1 MQLTSC
7 QHSTGAVWADALF
20 ASALQRSDNPDA
32 GQVRQATAAAVRA
45 YGGPGCAERVAQE
58 FGDHPEN
65 AVMRM
70 RWARAV
76 VSEVF
81 GSAPGLT
88 QQIRAQE
95 SSTTSTG
102 PRQPA
107 PVITPNGEMT
117 VKRIRISRSG
127 IRRERLRPEDLPADP
142 RDPDVV
148 RAKALV
154 RAQLTGSSQKNR
166 ARGVPARPS
175 AATP

>member
-1 MQLTSC
+1 MQLTSD

-70 RWARAV
+70 RWARAL

-81 GSAPGLT
+81 GSALGLT
-88 QQIRAQE
+88 QQIRAQQ
-95 SSTTSTG
+95 SSMTATG
-102 PRQPA
+102 PRQLA
-107 PVITPNGEMT
+107 PVIT
-117 VKRIRISRSG
+117 
-127 IRRERLRPEDLPADP
+127 ADG
-142 RDPDVV
+142 R
-148 RAKALV
+148 
-154 RAQLTGSSQKNR
+154 
-166 ARGVPARPS
+166 
-175 AATP
+175 